1 MKIDEKQ
8 SDLNHLDK
16 NHLPDQSN
24 HSIALLAEQI
34 RLLYFQ
40 TNKALIASLL
50 VSFACIFILWDHISQ
65 PILLGWFSAICLL
78 TFARFLL
85 AVTYFRK
92 NPDNEASLQWGHYF
106 LVGIGLSGILWGVA
120 GGAFFVSD
128 NMQYQ
133 LFLAYILG
141 GMIAG
146 AMAALSS
153 YPGAFALFTIPA
165 IAPYIYHIFT
175 HPSHERI
182 IIGATFLLFTFL
194 MWCISRQ
201 LHQTIIDSLN
211 LRFENHDLITHLQQ
225 AHNLQ
230 NTVNLELQNQITEK
244 NLTQRALQTAKL
256 ELEQRILER
265 TTELALSNDRLY
277 REKEL
282 FQVTLASIGDAVI
295 TTDAMDRITHL
306 NPIAEI
312 YTGWNSDKV
321 HGIPIQEIFRVKDII
336 NQNIIENPLYIDL
349 PPAGAGKSKKNLECI
364 LTRRDKHEFIIDY
377 SVAPIRNH
385 QNQIIGSV
393 LIFRDVTEQRKLT
406 EKLTYQATHDSLTG
420 LLNRNEF
427 EKRLRKI
434 LKSFRRYDVHT
445 LLFLDLDQFKIINDT
460 CGHGAGDDLLRQVTA
475 LLNSKL
481 RTRDTLARLGGDE
494 FGIILEHCPEE
505 EALQVANTLR
515 ELVQDFRFQWHD
527 RTFSIGVSIG
537 LYSINRANQIL
548 EDVLNAADNACRV
561 AKNQGRNQV
570 QIYHE
575 EDFTAQDNDE
585 TQWLPRIQNAIANQ
599 NLCLYF
605 QPIVAIS
612 HSSNLKEHGEILVR
626 LYGEKNQLILPNSF
640 LPIAERYHQ
649 MVEIDRWVIKESLE
663 LINIR
668 LKQQSRGM
676 YVINLSAHAL
686 SNENFLDYVI
696 NHLNQQAFHPSNIC
710 FEITENIA
718 LADLQRVVTFIV
730 ALKNLGCRFSM
741 DDFGG
746 NLTSFSYL
754 KNIPIDYL
762 KINGQLIRN
771 LRNDTVDRAMIESIN
786 HIAHHM
792 KLETIAEW
800 VEDIQTLQLLE
811 EIGID
816 YVQGFGLAKP
826 YLFSSAAPQNQYT
839 VH

>member
-1 MKIDEKQ
+1 
-8 SDLNHLDK
+8 
-16 NHLPDQSN
+16 
-24 HSIALLAEQI
+24 
-34 RLLYFQ
+34 
-40 TNKALIASLL
+40 
-50 VSFACIFILWDHISQ
+50 
-65 PILLGWFSAICLL
+65 
-78 TFARFLL
+78 
-85 AVTYFRK
+85 
-92 NPDNEASLQWGHYF
+92 
-106 LVGIGLSGILWGVA
+106 
-120 GGAFFVSD
+120 
-128 NMQYQ
+128 
-133 LFLAYILG
+133 
-141 GMIAG
+141 
-146 AMAALSS
+146 MAALSS

-165 IAPYIYHIFT
+165 IAPYTYRIFT
-175 HPSHERI
+175 HPSHDHI

-194 MWCISRQ
+194 MWCISRR

-295 TTDAMDRITHL
+295 TTDAMDRITYL

-349 PPAGAGKSKKNLECI
+349 PPAGASKSKKNRECI
-364 LTRRDKHEFIIDY
+364 LARRDKHEFIIDY

-420 LLNRNEF
+420 LLNHNEF

-585 TQWLPRIQNAIANQ
+585 AQWLPRIQNAIVNRH
-599 NLCLYF
+599 LCLYF

-668 LKQQSRGM
+668 LKKQSRGM

-696 NHLNQQAFHPSNIC
+696 NHLNQQTFHPSNIC

-718 LADLQRVVTFIV
+718 LADLQRVVAFIV

>member
-1 MKIDEKQ
+1 MKAEEKQ

-16 NHLPDQSN
+16 NHLSDRSN
-24 HSIALLAEQI
+24 HSNAVLAEQI
-34 RLLYFQ
+34 KLLYFQ
-40 TNKALIASLL
+40 TNKALAASLL
-50 VSFACIFILWDHISQ
+50 ISFAYAFILWDHISQ

-85 AVTYFRK
+85 AATYFHK
-92 NPDNEASLQWGHYF
+92 NPDNAASLQWGNYF
-106 LVGIGLSGILWGVA
+106 LVGVGLSGILWGIA

-128 NMQYQ
+128 DMRNQ
-133 LFLAYILG
+133 LLLAYILG

-153 YPGAFALFTIPA
+153 YPGAFLLFTIPA
-165 IAPYIYHIFT
+165 IAPYTYRIFT
-175 HPSHERI
+175 HPNHDHI
-182 IIGATFLLFTFL
+182 VIGTTVLLFAFL
-194 MWCISRQ
+194 MWCISRR
-201 LHQTIIDSLN
+201 LYQTIIDSLN
-211 LRFENHDLITHLQQ
+211 LRFENHDLINHLQQ
-225 AHNLQ
+225 AHKLQ
-230 NTVNLELQNQITEK
+230 NTVNSELQTQITEK
-244 NLTQRALQTAKL
+244 NLTQHALQASKL

-265 TTELALSNDRLY
+265 TAELALSNDRLY

-295 TTDAMDRITHL
+295 TTDAMDRINYL

-336 NQNIIENPLYIDL
+336 NQNVIGNPLFIDL
-349 PPAGAGKSKKNLECI
+349 SSTGTGKSKKNRECI

-377 SVAPIRNH
+377 SVAPIRDH

-406 EKLTYQATHDSLTG
+406 DKLTYQVTHDSLTG
-420 LLNRNEF
+420 LLNRGEF

-434 LKSFRRYDVHT
+434 LKSFRQYDVHA
-445 LLFLDLDQFKIINDT
+445 LLFLDLDQFKTINDT
-460 CGHGAGDDLLRQVTA
+460 CGHSAGDDLLRQVTA

-494 FGIILEHCPEE
+494 FGVILEHCPEE

-527 RTFSIGVSIG
+527 KTFSIGVSIG
-537 LYSINRANQIL
+537 LYSINRANQAL
-548 EDVLNAADNACRV
+548 EDVLNAADNACMA

-570 QIYHE
+570 QIYRE
-575 EDFTAQDNDE
+575 EDFTAQDNNE
-585 TQWLPRIQNAIANQ
+585 AQWLPRIQSAITNQ

-640 LPIAERYHQ
+640 LPVAERYHQ
-649 MVEIDRWVIKESLE
+649 MLEIDRWVIKESLE

-668 LKQQSRGM
+668 LKQQSRGL

-686 SNENFLDYVI
+686 NNENFLDYVV
-696 NHLNQQAFHPSNIC
+696 NHLNQQTFHASNIC

-718 LADLQRVVTFIV
+718 LADLQRAVEFIG
-730 ALKNLGCRFSM
+730 ALKNLGCHFSM

-746 NLTSFSYL
+746 NPSSFSYL

-771 LRNDTVDRAMIESIN
+771 LRNDTIDRAMIESIN

-826 YLFSSAAPQNQYT
+826 YLFSSAAPQKQYII
-839 VH
+839 H